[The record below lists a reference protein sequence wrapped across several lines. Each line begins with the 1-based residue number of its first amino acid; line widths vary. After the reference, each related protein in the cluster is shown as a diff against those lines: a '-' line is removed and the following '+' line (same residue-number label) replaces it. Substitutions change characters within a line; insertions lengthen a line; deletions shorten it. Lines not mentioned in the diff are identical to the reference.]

1 MRGNVTATRKRALFS
16 LFNEK
21 TDGSKSFG
29 PSFSFFV
36 CHRQAEA
43 KNFSRSDALVFK
55 NFHSS
60 SFPGKIKIAS
70 KHTTRFWFLRSSFAS
85 RAIYKKRKR
94 DNSRVDTPTKRKR
107 TAEKTSRSLELALR
121 GFQSRDKF
129 KNERE
134 RERGF
139 IIENSKIQE
148 RNAQQ
153 KKSSYYY

>member
-1 MRGNVTATRKRALFS
+1 MARNRSVLLSPSSSATVKPRQKISLALT
-16 LFNEK
+16 L
-21 TDGSKSFG
+21 
-29 PSFSFFV
+29 SFSKIFTLAFFFFFFYG
-36 CHRQAEA
+36 
-43 KNFSRSDALVFK
+43 KNK
-55 NFHSS
+55 NCL
-60 SFPGKIKIAS
+60 
-70 KHTTRFWFLRSSFAS
+70 TTRFWFLRSSFAS
-85 RAIYKKRKR
+85 RAIYKKRER
-94 DNSRVDTPTKRKR
+94 YSSRVDTPTKRKQ

-153 KKSSYYY
+153 KKSYYYYYY